1 MQVVLDNISFR
12 LDLFI
17 LMLIRVSALIVSSPI
32 FGRKTLPNIIKI
44 CLCLAVTY
52 LLFAANIGSAAQPE
66 YDSLLAFGLLCVK
79 ELLFGLVLGFTTTLF
94 FSLVQ
99 ISGQYIDMQMGFGMV
114 NVLDVQSNVSVPI
127 TGNLLYVVLIIAFF
141 GVNGHL
147 KLIYILGSTFTQIP
161 VGTVTL
167 NPAIGI
173 TALEVFILAFLL
185 AVHVALPLIASGL
198 LGEVA
203 LGFITRAVPQVNVFV
218 VGIPIKILLGFLML
232 LIVLPVYVSF
242 TDVIFDRMFESI
254 GTMMQGLAG

>member
-1 MQVVLDNISFR
+1 MQAILDHISIR

-17 LMLIRVSALIVSSPI
+17 LMLIRISALIVSSPI
-32 FGRKTLPNIIKI
+32 FGRKALPNIVKI

-52 LLFAANIGSAAQPE
+52 LLFAANIDAAQPE
-66 YDSLLAFGLLCVK
+66 YHGLLGFGLLCVK
-79 ELLFGLVLGFTTTLF
+79 ELLFGLVLGFATTLF

-114 NVLDVQSNVSVPI
+114 NVLDAQSNLSVPI
-127 TGNLLYVVLIIAFF
+127 TGNLLNIVLIIAFF

-147 KLIYILGSTFTQIP
+147 KLIYILGSTFSQIP

-218 VGIPIKILLGFLML
+218 VGIPIKVLLGFLML
-232 LIVLPVYVSF
+232 LLVLPVYVGF

>member
-1 MQVVLDNISFR
+1 MQAILDNVSLR

-17 LMLIRVSALIVSSPI
+17 LMLIRMSALIVSSPI
-32 FGRKTLPNIIKI
+32 FGRKTLPNLLKI

-52 LLFAANIGSAAQPE
+52 VMFAANMDAAQPE
-66 YDSLLAFGLLCVK
+66 YDSFLEFGVLCVK

-99 ISGQYIDMQMGFGMV
+99 TSGQYIDMQMGFGMV
-114 NVLDVQSNVSVPI
+114 NVLDVQNNVSVPI
-127 TGNLLYVVLIIAFF
+127 TGNLLNIVLIIAFF

-147 KLIYILGSTFTQIP
+147 KLISILGNTFAQIP

-167 NPAIGI
+167 DPEIGM

-185 AVHVALPLIASGL
+185 SVHVALPLIASGL

-203 LGFITRAVPQVNVFV
+203 MGFITRAVPQVNVFV
-218 VGIPIKILLGFLML
+218 VGIPLKVLLGLLML
-232 LIVLPVYVSF
+232 LIVLPVYVNF

>member
-1 MQVVLDNISFR
+1 MQAILDSISIR

-17 LMLIRVSALIVSSPI
+17 LMFIRISALIVSSPI

-52 LLFAANIGSAAQPE
+52 LLFAANMNAAQPE
-66 YDSLLAFGLLCVK
+66 YDSLLSFGMLCVK
-79 ELLFGLVLGFTTTLF
+79 EMLFGLVLGFTTTLF

-147 KLIYILGSTFTQIP
+147 KLIFILGSTFMQIP

-167 NPAIGI
+167 NPAIGM

-185 AVHVALPLIASGL
+185 SVHVALPLIASGL

-218 VGIPIKILLGFLML
+218 VGIPIKVLLGFLML
-232 LIVLPVYVSF
+232 LLVLPVYVSF

-254 GTMMQGLAG
+254 GKMMLELAG

>member
-1 MQVVLDNISFR
+1 MQVVLDNISIR

-17 LMLIRVSALIVSSPI
+17 LMFIRITALIVTSPI

-44 CLCLAVTY
+44 CLCLTTTY
-52 LLFAANIGSAAQPE
+52 LLFAANMDAAQPE
-66 YDSLLAFGLLCVK
+66 YDSFLEFGMLCIK
-79 ELLFGLVLGFTTTLF
+79 EMLFGLVLGFTVTLF

-127 TGNLLYVVLIIAFF
+127 TGNLLNIVLIITFF

-161 VGTVTL
+161 VGTIVL
-167 NPAIGI
+167 NPAIGM

-185 AVHVALPLIASGL
+185 SVHVALPLIASGL

-203 LGFITRAVPQVNVFV
+203 LGFIIRAVPQVNIFV

-232 LIVLPVYVSF
+232 LLVLPVYVSF

-254 GTMMQGLAG
+254 GMMMQGLAG